1 MSDPDDQAHP
11 PAMRL
16 MAPCPPSHLNLS
28 AASLSGKDGAAAQST
43 ALVLAGQTF
52 FAASRNEHLPLRL
65 RARLEEEG
73 VRLLE
78 SALTVTQRG

>member
-11 PAMRL
+11 PAMHL
-16 MAPCPPSHLNLS
+16 MAPCPSHLNLS
-28 AASLSGKDGAAAQST
+28 AASLSGKDGAAAQAT

-65 RARLEEEG
+65 RGRLEEEG
-73 VRLLE
+73 LRLLE
-78 SALTVTQRG
+78 SALSVKHRG